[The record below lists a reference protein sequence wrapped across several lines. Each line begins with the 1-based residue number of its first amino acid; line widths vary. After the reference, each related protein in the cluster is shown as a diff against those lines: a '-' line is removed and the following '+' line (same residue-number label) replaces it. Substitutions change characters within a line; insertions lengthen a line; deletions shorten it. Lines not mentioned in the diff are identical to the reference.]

1 MKKKNIVK
9 KIEIKNANII
19 NVDENNKNLLLTKQL
34 ENFVK
39 TIIIISSLIFFYRNY
54 LILSSKTEII
64 IDNKLKIE
72 KEDNINFFNY
82 STNIKAI
89 AFYYPKIHLINEV
102 NKDKNRKKLIEN
114 KNVIKNLKR
123 EIKLVKKGNKVD

>member
-19 NVDENNKNLLLTKQL
+19 NIDVNNKNLLLMLSKQL
-34 ENFVK
+34 EYFVK
-39 TIIIISSLIFFYRNY
+39 IIIIISSLVFFYRNY
-54 LILSSKTEII
+54 LILSSKREII
-64 IDNKLKIE
+64 IDNKLKLE

-89 AFYYPKIHLINEV
+89 AFYYPKIHLINEA
-102 NKDKNRKKLIEN
+102 NKDKNIKKLIEN
-114 KNVIKNLKR
+114 KYVINNFKR
-123 EIKLVKKGNKVD
+123 